1 MADLTYY
8 RHPQEVAARLE
19 VSAFTLHQWTDQ
31 FAEFLSQEA
40 RSNDAGHPRRYTDED
55 LATLIMVKGLLNE
68 GLSHDQVRQRLSE
81 LRAATQPAAVETE
94 SDNQTQTPAAGL
106 PALPIAPA
114 IAFISDTLHNVA
126 TSQQAVLNSQAANR
140 ELLGVVLQDNFNLKE
155 ENARLRER
163 MLELERQMAQLG
175 REQEAR
181 REALRTELEARMQ
194 DLQRM
199 VMLQSRSGCLGGL
212 FGIGR

>member
-1 MADLTYY
+1 MVDPIHY

-19 VSAFTLHQWTDQ
+19 VSAFTLHQWTEQ
-31 FAEFLSQEA
+31 FADFLSQEA
-40 RSNDAGHPRRYTDED
+40 HSNDAGHPRRYTDED
-55 LATLIMVKGLLNE
+55 LATLIMVKGLLSE
-68 GLSHDQVRQRLSE
+68 GLSHDEVRQRLNE
-81 LRAATQPAAVETE
+81 LRAATQPSEAQAAP
-94 SDNQTQTPAAGL
+94 DQPQTPAAGP

-181 REALRTELEARMQ
+181 REALRTELEARIQ

>member
-1 MADLTYY
+1 MADSIRY

-19 VSAFTLHQWTDQ
+19 VSAFTLHQWTEQ
-31 FAEFLSQEA
+31 FADFLSQAA
-40 RSNDAGHPRRYTDED
+40 RSNDAEHPRRYTDED
-55 LATLIMVKGLLNE
+55 LATLIMVKGLLSE
-68 GLSHDQVRQRLSE
+68 GLSHDEVRQRLDA
-81 LRAATQPAAVETE
+81 LRTAAQPSPESPTPEQPET
-94 SDNQTQTPAAGL
+94 PVVGP

-181 REALRTELEARMQ
+181 REALRAELEARMQ